1 MTPAPEVLAESVA
14 RLVQIPSVNPLHA
27 GPRSQTPGEL
37 ALAMALA
44 ERFESCGA
52 SEVVLD
58 EVTQGRPNLYAFFPG
73 RTARLAVLDAHLDT
87 VTVENMT
94 DPPFDGRIFD
104 GHVWG
109 RGSLDTK
116 ASLGVISAL
125 LESWAAQGL
134 RPEPTLLVVGTI
146 SEEAGGL
153 LGAAQFRR
161 WAEGRVLE
169 VDQMIVCEPTNCA
182 PVHGHKGGIGL
193 RITVHG
199 KSAHSST
206 PEEGRNAIVAAAHI
220 VLALQAHHEELVGG
234 AASTAVGTGTLL
246 TSTIAGGLAN
256 NVVPDLCVLT
266 VGRRIAP
273 GEDPATEEARI
284 IAIARAAS
292 PLPLDVEPIVVGSP
306 AFYQSPESELVQVL
320 STATGESPA
329 CAPFGT
335 NALRYDAFAREK
347 VVFGPG
353 RIEDAHQARECV
365 RIDDLVR
372 IADAYTA
379 WLRPR

>member
-1 MTPAPEVLAESVA
+1 MAPAPHVLAEWVA
-14 RLVQIPSVNPLHA
+14 RLVRIPSVNPLHVGA
-27 GPRSQTPGEL
+27 HSQTPGEL
-37 ALAMALA
+37 ALAMELA
-44 ERFESCGA
+44 ERFESFGA

-58 EVTQGRPNLYAFFPG
+58 EVTPGRPNLYALFPG
-73 RTARLAVLDAHLDT
+73 RTERLVVLDAHLDT

-94 DPPFDGRIFD
+94 DPPFDGRIHD

-125 LESWAAQGL
+125 LESWATHGL

-153 LGAAQFRR
+153 IGAAQFRR
-161 WAEGRVLE
+161 WAEDRELD
-169 VDQMIVCEPTNCA
+169 VDQMIVCEPTSCA

-206 PEEGRNAIVAAAHI
+206 PDEGRNAIVAAARI
-220 VLALQAHHEELVGG
+220 VLALQAHHEELVRG

-246 TSTIAGGLAN
+246 TSTITGGIAN
-256 NVVPDLCVLT
+256 NVVPDRCVLT

-273 GEDPATEEARI
+273 GENPEVEQQRI
-284 IAIARAAS
+284 ISIAREAS
-292 PLPLDVEPIVVGSP
+292 SLPFDVEPIVVGSP
-306 AFYQSPESELVQVL
+306 AFFQSPESELVRL
-320 STATGESPA
+320 LAAATGESPA

-335 NALRYDAFAREK
+335 NALRYDSFAREK

-372 IADAYTA
+372 IAHAYTA
-379 WLRPR
+379 WLRPS